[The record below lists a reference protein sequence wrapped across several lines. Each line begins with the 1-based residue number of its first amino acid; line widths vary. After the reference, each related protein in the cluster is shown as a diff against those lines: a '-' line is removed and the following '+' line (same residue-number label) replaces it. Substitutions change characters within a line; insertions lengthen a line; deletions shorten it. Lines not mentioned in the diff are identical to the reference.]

1 MMSFVIIRLD
11 IWGVIITAIST
22 TTVINEQTLSLLVF
36 ISGNFL
42 NIPEADKLPAINGA
56 EHKAV
61 TRRIK
66 LRHLVQNYFAY
77 FSPITKQDRAAS
89 MISFVIV
96 VMQLTFMILVACLIT
111 LSTNLK
117 LPFVILKIVDITS

>member
-1 MMSFVIIRLD
+1 MK
-11 IWGVIITAIST
+11 GVTDLNFALFAG
-22 TTVINEQTLSLLVF
+22 NEQHCTRK
-36 ISGNFL
+36 I
-42 NIPEADKLPAINGA
+42 ADYSNCCGLKLKGWGGA
-56 EHKAV
+56 LGAKCSSDDKDLAV